1 MHILGVKITDEQI
14 IQTILS
20 TSSQTEAAKVL
31 NITRATLNRR
41 LQKPELKTKIAK
53 YRRDILD
60 KTSTKLL
67 QANVLA
73 TDKLTSLLNSDS
85 ELTVYNACSK
95 ILQLSRD
102 YVVAADISA
111 RLDKL
116 EQENNKI

>member
-1 MHILGVKITDEQI
+1 MGVKITDEQI

-53 YRRDILD
+53 YRRDILAE
-60 KTSTKLL
+60 TATKLL
-67 QANVLA
+67 QANVTA
-73 TDKLTSLLNSDS
+73 TEKLTELLNSDS

-111 RLDKL
+111 RLDRL

>member
-1 MHILGVKITDEQI
+1 MGVKITDEQI

-60 KTSTKLL
+60 KTSDKLL
-67 QANVLA
+67 QSNVLA